1 MSEATV
7 ELELQEQIARIKHTQ
22 TLIDLHFE
30 ETRKFI
36 AEARKLEA
44 EQGKLNRDRFPAP
57 WLAVISGLTAGG
69 AIFAAGAAFFHYFLQ
84 SNT

>member
-44 EQGKLNRDRFPAP
+44 EQGKLNRDRFPAS